1 MTKTSD
7 GIRYLTGTT
16 NILVIA
22 PHGPLIKGSYQND
35 IRTGIIA
42 EGLHQQLG
50 CYAII
55 NDSYF
60 KPKGDIKKDASRYLL
75 DIFRVDHARKVP
87 GYLEKI
93 RETVECAGKTI
104 VIWIHGIA
112 DDVAVNQGQLHGE
125 QGLFRGK
132 SSDLHALIGYG
143 QGGNPKTGKQEDQ
156 LSARP
161 ATVEAF
167 AFQLSSYGMT
177 TVPTWREGGNFR
189 GRDTKRLNQW
199 FNKLGHSFD
208 TVESI
213 QLEIKEKDFRDSDTN
228 ACKTSQIIARA
239 LTETLRN

>member
-1 MTKTSD
+1 MKKTSH
-7 GIRYLTGTT
+7 GIRYLTGAT

-22 PHGPLIKGSYQND
+22 PHGPLIKGAYQND

-42 EGLHQQLG
+42 EGLHKQLG
-50 CYAII
+50 CSAII

-75 DIFRVDHARKVP
+75 DVFRLDHARKVP
-87 GYLEKI
+87 GYLEKM
-93 RETVECAGKTI
+93 REIIESDGKTV

-112 DDVAVNQGQLHGE
+112 DDVAVSQGKLHGK
-125 QGLFRGK
+125 QNLFQGK

-143 QGGNPKTGKQEDQ
+143 QGGNPKTGNQEDQ
-156 LSARP
+156 LSARL

-199 FNKLGHSFD
+199 FNTLGHSFD

-213 QLEIKEKDFRDSDTN
+213 QLEIKEKDFRDSNTN
-228 ACKTSQIIARA
+228 AYKTSQIIARA
-239 LTETLRN
+239 LAETLRN